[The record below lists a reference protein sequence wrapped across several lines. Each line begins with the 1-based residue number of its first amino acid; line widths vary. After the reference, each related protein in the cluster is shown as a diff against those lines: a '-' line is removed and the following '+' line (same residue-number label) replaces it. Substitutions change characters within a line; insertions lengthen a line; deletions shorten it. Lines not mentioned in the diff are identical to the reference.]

1 MLNKIDAQIAL
12 DRLWLE
18 HFARAIYKEGLL
30 NDSQYRELQNMI
42 YRELAKRR
50 ARLIKKEQEKHNI

>member
-30 NDSQYRELQNMI
+30 DDSQYRELQNMI

-50 ARLIKKEQEKHNI
+50 ARLIKKEKDQHDN